1 MLQHVATCCTN
12 HPYSHTVPP
21 HALSLKPHSLQVLML
36 FARRSTFV
44 MMPFLFGSLPFDVC
58 FFTCGVIA
66 KRCNWLD
73 SPLPHRWFF
82 AALAGG
88 IAAMWFCAMVANY
101 SHGGGLFMVNK
112 YGGYDM
118 LPPDASLTICRD
130 PRRLDSAAVHTDPI
144 SKRTLTCGETNALC
158 TANGTW
164 QAPCGEQWSAMD
176 YFASQTPCCSGP
188 FGSPYAS

>member
-1 MLQHVATCCTN
+1 
-12 HPYSHTVPP
+12 
-21 HALSLKPHSLQVLML
+21 
-36 FARRSTFV
+36 
-44 MMPFLFGSLPFDVC
+44 
-58 FFTCGVIA
+58 
-66 KRCNWLD
+66 
-73 SPLPHRWFF
+73 
-82 AALAGG
+82 
-88 IAAMWFCAMVANY
+88 MWFCAMVANY

-118 LPPDASLTICRD
+118 VPPDASLTICRD

>member
-1 MLQHVATCCTN
+1 
-12 HPYSHTVPP
+12 
-21 HALSLKPHSLQVLML
+21 ML

-88 IAAMWFCAMVANY
+88 IAAVWFCAMVANY

-118 LPPDASLTICRD
+118 VPPDASLTICRD

-164 QAPCGEQWSAMD
+164 QPEAPCGEQWSAMD
-176 YFASQTPCCSGP
+176 YFASRTPCCSGP
-188 FGSPYAS
+188 FGFRMPVETPCIPIMAT